1 MRVPYLI
8 GGVVLLG
15 HGILLLSVM
24 RAPALQLPE
33 VAVADMVTR
42 FELSQV
48 QPAHSPQP
56 PAALPEPVLTKPDRT
71 PTPRPT
77 VPVQAPTQ
85 PHKSVSPV
93 ADTSPPSPSPTQAS
107 ALPVAAMASTQ
118 AAAAAGGTQPSP
130 HAAPTAPSTPRTVAI
145 TDVQYQRAPAPVY
158 PRRSQR
164 LGETGEVWLKVLI
177 SAEGRAAQVL
187 VVRSSGFDAL
197 DHAAVEAMKAAVFKP
212 YAENGVT
219 QAVWVQ
225 TPIAFH
231 LESAS

>member
-1 MRVPYLI
+1 MRVPSLI

-24 RAPALQLPE
+24 RAPAPLPPE
-33 VAVADMVTR
+33 VTVDMVTR
-42 FELSQV
+42 FEMSQV
-48 QPAHSPQP
+48 QPPRSPQP
-56 PAALPEPVLTKPDRT
+56 PAPLPEPLQARPDRT
-71 PTPRPT
+71 PPPRPT
-77 VPVQAPTQ
+77 EPLPAPQQAPQ
-85 PHKSVSPV
+85 PVSPV
-93 ADTSPPSPSPTQAS
+93 ADARPSLPAQTQAS
-107 ALPVAAMASTQ
+107 ALPGTASASAQEPT
-118 AAAAAGGTQPSP
+118 ATEGARPTP
-130 HAAPTAPSTPRTVAI
+130 HAVPTAPSTPRTVAI

>member
-1 MRVPYLI
+1 MRVPSLI

-24 RAPALQLPE
+24 RAPAPLPPE
-33 VAVADMVTR
+33 VTVVDMVSR
-42 FELSQV
+42 FEMSQV
-48 QPAHSPQP
+48 QPPPSHQS
-56 PAALPEPVLTKPDRT
+56 PAALSEPLRARPDRT
-71 PTPRPT
+71 PPPRPT
-77 VPVQAPTQ
+77 EPTPVPRQAAQ
-85 PHKSVSPV
+85 PVSLL
-93 ADTSPPSPSPTQAS
+93 ADARPSLPAQTQAS
-107 ALPVAAMASTQ
+107 ALPGTASASAQEPT
-118 AAAAAGGTQPSP
+118 ATEGAQPTP
-130 HAAPTAPSTPRTVAI
+130 HAAPTSPGTPRTVAI
-145 TDVQYQRAPAPVY
+145 TDVQYQRPPAPVY

-197 DHAAVEAMKAAVFKP
+197 DHAAVAAMRAAIFKP
-212 YAENGVT
+212 YAENGVA